1 MILFISFSKKN
12 KTIKIK
18 VMKKCLVNPL
28 VNTLLIKPYMSKFN
42 SLLIEYLLLVVATG
56 IEPIL

>member
-1 MILFISFSKKN
+1 
-12 KTIKIK
+12 
-18 VMKKCLVNPL
+18 MKKCLVNPL